1 MRCTTCDSEN
11 NELLWSNLKKDSPR
25 HKSQPLDVLICKD
38 CGLVFLDLTGLSEE
52 TLFDYYSNTNT
63 FEKPGPLPEGHKAL
77 RDHQVNW
84 ALEQLPNGVKPKSF
98 LDVGCG
104 AGYISNLYKQ
114 LSDDVMGTDL
124 SHAMIANLKDL
135 YGIDGKQGP
144 FSADLV
150 NRKFDF
156 ISCITVLE
164 HMYDP
169 KEEILEMKKCINED
183 GFLFIEVPDAEFPR
197 SDTIVDHLAFDHLW
211 HFTVGTLSRL
221 MERCG
226 FKILGTFQRLNSLN
240 SGNPEATFRVVG
252 QLCSEPFEKEYQKNY
267 YEAEK
272 LALAKYKDD
281 HNLYLDSFQD
291 KLDKIQAKIGD
302 EAVAIFPGGE
312 HTGTLLERFDFSK
325 FNIVNIYD
333 NDPAVTGKKFFGI
346 NIRHGSEAALDETG
360 HYLLS
365 TTNHEKSICE
375 QLKSKKPNVKVYGL
389 YNELD

>member
-1 MRCTTCDSEN
+1 MRCATCGSEN
-11 NELLWSNLKKDSPR
+11 NEHLWSNLKKESPR
-25 HKSQPLDVLICKD
+25 HKTQPLDVMICKD
-38 CGLVFLDLTGLSEE
+38 CGLVFLDLTGLAEE
-52 TLFDYYSNTNT
+52 TLFEYYSTSNT

-77 RDHQVNW
+77 REHQVNW
-84 ALEQLPNGVKPKSF
+84 AMENLPEGANPQSF

-104 AGYISNLYKQ
+104 AGYIANLYKQ
-114 LSDDVMGTDL
+114 KSDDVFGTDL

-135 YGIDGKQGP
+135 YGIEGKQGP

-156 ISCITVLE
+156 VSCITVLE

-169 KEEILEMKKCINED
+169 YYEILEMKKCINPD
-183 GFLFIEVPDAEFPR
+183 GFLFLEVPDAEFPR

-211 HFTVGTLSRL
+211 HWCIPTLARL

-226 FKILGTFQRLNSLN
+226 FKILGTFTRLNPLN
-240 SGNPEATFRVVG
+240 SGNPEQTLRIIG
-252 QLCSEPFEKEYQKNY
+252 QLSSEPFEKEYQKNFY
-267 YEAEK
+267 DYEK
-272 LALAKYKDD
+272 KALAKYKAD
-281 HNLYLDSFQD
+281 HKEYLDAFQG
-291 KLDKIQAKIGD
+291 KLDGIQAKIGD
-302 EAVAIFPGGE
+302 EPVAIFPGGE

-333 NDPAVTGKKFFGI
+333 NDPAVTGKTFFGI
-346 NIRHGSEAALDETG
+346 TIKHGSEAAEDDTG

-375 QLKSKKPNVKVYGL
+375 QLKTKKPDVKVYGL
-389 YNELD
+389 YNDLD